1 MGLCFSGAPSL
12 HSSSLNRHDSPG
24 SSDIHGSNF
33 EFCGT
38 TTTTTMRKTQFSVR
52 ESIDS
57 ECSPLPFPEGQILKW
72 PELKVFSF
80 EELKSATGNF
90 RSDRLIGEGGFGR
103 VYKGWLDENNLIPA
117 KPGSGVVVAI
127 KMFNPEGLQG
137 FSQWQSEVN
146 VLGRLSHPNLVRL
159 LGYCWDEDQ
168 FLLVYEF
175 MPKGSLESHLFTR
188 SNSMEPLSWNTRLKI
203 VIGAAR
209 GLAFLHDNENLVIF
223 RDFKTSNNYNAKISD
238 FGLARKGLSGG
249 QSQATRIM
257 GTYGYAAPEYVATGD
272 LYVNSDVYGFGVVL
286 LEILTGMRVIDKR
299 RPTEQ
304 QNLVEWRKP
313 CLSSKKKLKS
323 IMDGRIKGQY
333 STKAALETAKLT
345 LKCLKPDPR
354 QRPSMKQ
361 VLERLEAIEDIH

>member
-1 MGLCFSGAPSL
+1 MGLCFSVAPWL
-12 HSSSLNRHDSPG
+12 HYSSLNRRHSRG
-24 SSDIHGSNF
+24 SSDIHGSNV
-33 EFCGT
+33 ESCGT
-38 TTTTTMRKTQFSVR
+38 ITTTRIRKSQFSVR
-52 ESIDS
+52 ESIES
-57 ECSPLPFPEGQILKW
+57 ECSPLPFPGGQILKL

-90 RSDRLIGEGGFGR
+90 RSDRFLGEGGFGS
-103 VYKGWLDENNLIPA
+103 VYKGWLDENNLTPA

-127 KMFNPEGLQG
+127 KIFDPEGCQG

-146 VLGRLSHPNLVRL
+146 VLGRLSHPNVVRL

-175 MPKGSLESHLFTR
+175 MPKGSLENHLFR
-188 SNSMEPLSWNTRLKI
+188 RNHSMEPLSWNTRLKI

-209 GLAFLHDNENLVIF
+209 GLAFLHANENLVIF
-223 RDFKTSNNYNAKISD
+223 RDFKTSNVLLDGNYNAKLSD
-238 FGLARKGLSGG
+238 FGLAKVGLSGG
-249 QSQATRIM
+249 QPQATARIM
-257 GTYGYAAPEYVATGD
+257 GTHGYAAPEYVA
-272 LYVNSDVYGFGVVL
+272 
-286 LEILTGMRVIDKR
+286 TGMRVIDKR
-299 RPTEQ
+299 RPTKQ

-323 IMDGRIKGQY
+323 IMDGRIEGQY

>member
-1 MGLCFSGAPSL
+1 MRGSVPLFS
-12 HSSSLNRHDSPG
+12 G

-137 FSQWQSEVN
+137 FSQWQ
-146 VLGRLSHPNLVRL
+146 
-159 LGYCWDEDQ
+159 
-168 FLLVYEF
+168 
-175 MPKGSLESHLFTR
+175 
-188 SNSMEPLSWNTRLKI
+188 
-203 VIGAAR
+203 
-209 GLAFLHDNENLVIF
+209 
-223 RDFKTSNNYNAKISD
+223 NYNAKISD

-257 GTYGYAAPEYVATGD
+257 GTYGYAAPEYVATD
-272 LYVNSDVYGFGVVL
+272 LHMQEGNGNK
-286 LEILTGMRVIDKR
+286 M
-299 RPTEQ
+299 
-304 QNLVEWRKP
+304 
-313 CLSSKKKLKS
+313 
-323 IMDGRIKGQY
+323 
-333 STKAALETAKLT
+333 
-345 LKCLKPDPR
+345 
-354 QRPSMKQ
+354 
-361 VLERLEAIEDIH
+361 